1 MKGLQYYYET
11 CMSTGDIIGK
21 VARPYYIEID
31 YQDINGNHLHRIAED
46 LIYNVN
52 LEKRIEIRNK
62 FSKKIISK
70 EMNFN
75 QDNISEKYKTKIYTK
90 SY

>member
-31 YQDINGNHLHRIAED
+31 YQDIIF
-46 LIYNVN
+46 
-52 LEKRIEIRNK
+52 IEQQR
-62 FSKKIISK
+62 
-70 EMNFN
+70 FN
-75 QDNISEKYKTKIYTK
+75 I
-90 SY
+90 